1 MPVWHDWTQTYVA
14 REAENFFEIF
24 SSPAAAYFILQLWMG
39 SFPEEE
45 HNKILY
51 ILEHVSVIH
60 LLTDVVLALSHE
72 DLVWILIHV

>member
-1 MPVWHDWTQTYVA
+1 
-14 REAENFFEIF
+14 
-24 SSPAAAYFILQLWMG
+24 MG

-60 LLTDVVLALSHE
+60 LLTDVALALSHE
-72 DLVWILIHV
+72 DLVWILIHI